1 MICPYC
7 QTTNAD
13 DANFCLNC
21 GQRISLVCS
30 RCSRRVLGHA
40 RYCDGC
46 GSSLAAYQQV
56 DAESPEQRPIGSDR
70 PVASAPTTTTTTT
83 HDERGHALRS
93 DEPQQVEARPQ
104 AVATPHRTDAA
115 SEPVPL
121 PQPQPASAPAVDA
134 ADQDQ
139 SPGDEASP
147 QDESPLTD
155 YIPRALMKKLEAARS
170 SGDMVGERRVV
181 TMLFCDLRGSTAAAE
196 HLDPEEWSEIVNG
209 AFEHMIKPIYTY
221 EGTVARLMG
230 DGILAFFGAPLAHED
245 DPQRA
250 VLAGLDIVSGI
261 VPYREQIK
269 QEWGIDFDVRV
280 GINTGLVVVG
290 AVGSDLRMEY
300 TALGDAINLA
310 ARMEKTAV
318 PGTVQITYDTYKLVK
333 PLFKYEELGGIEVKG
348 KNEPVKAYRV
358 LERRAA
364 SGRVRGIEGLHAEMV
379 GREVELRTMHRLVD
393 DVKQGVG
400 RIVCILGE
408 AGLGKS
414 RLVTETRFFSEQLPD
429 PESSWYEITSLSYE
443 SNQAYGL
450 FQRLIRRVS
459 GIGYDDAPRMIQKKL
474 STLVESLPE
483 ERRKGASQLF
493 ETLFG
498 LGGSDGSQPLEGES
512 FKRELYEVMKE
523 WWRAYFSGR
532 PTVLVFDDM
541 HWADAASIDLL
552 RELLPLTGEIG
563 LVLICAFRA
572 ERQAPAWQI
581 KKVADEEYRHRYTEV
596 SLRPLSDSESNELV
610 NRLLAIPEIP
620 DSLRASIL
628 EKSDGNP
635 FFIEEVVRTLI
646 ESGIVAPKERIVEGE
661 PKQFW
666 VATSDI
672 SKFSIPDNLQ
682 SLLAARMDRLEEAT
696 RATLQLASVIGRSF
710 YLRVLQAVD
719 ETSPEL
725 DKHIGTLLRLDL
737 IRESARVPE
746 LEYSFRNPLTQE
758 AVYETILLRRR
769 REFHRRVG
777 EVMEELYPERLEGL
791 DGLLAYHFTLAGA
804 SDKAISHYRHASR
817 QALAVYA
824 YDEADQNL
832 HAALALLEA
841 EPKTKVHF
849 DLFEEIGD
857 VCRLVRNFSMA
868 ITYYQLA
875 LEVWNDLQDESNFVA
890 MRLHRKIVE
899 IATETKWSV
908 DAETYQQIGEIS
920 QESETW
926 LHASLKGIEG
936 EPPHTETVHSLV
948 ALSVDAWRVQTPADW
963 ESAERFAQ
971 AAVAMAEQ
979 LDDGLLLSQAL
990 GALANV
996 LDGRSKL
1003 REHVEV
1009 AQKRLEVNQEERFED
1024 IRENI
1029 DALRGIGVALMYV
1042 GEYDGALPFLEE
1054 TTALASQV
1062 QAMDQVA
1069 NALGIQAQC
1078 LYRMDRWDEVLAIEE
1093 KWRDLEKNYSRE
1105 RIGETCFFVALSG
1118 SVYAM
1123 RGDYERADS
1132 YAKES
1137 YDYMVSM
1144 SGLPENWQRNQ
1155 FY

>member
-7 QTTNAD
+7 QTTNVD

-21 GQRISLVCS
+21 GQRVSMICP

-40 RYCDGC
+40 KFCDGC
-46 GSSLAAYQQV
+46 GYALPERWQSTINDPSQDRRANSQLSQASPPASRLANA
-56 DAESPEQRPIGSDR
+56 PEQERSAPKPDEQLDR
-70 PVASAPTTTTTTT
+70 VTSPQAAATESAQTDVVSPAAVADSGVASAPIT
-83 HDERGHALRS
+83 
-93 DEPQQVEARPQ
+93 
-104 AVATPHRTDAA
+104 
-115 SEPVPL
+115 
-121 PQPQPASAPAVDA
+121 
-134 ADQDQ
+134 
-139 SPGDEASP
+139 
-147 QDESPLTD
+147 DESVTDRLPEADSPLAHF
-155 YIPRALMKKLEAARS
+155 IPKSLMRKLEAARS

-181 TMLFCDLRGSTAAAE
+181 TMLFCDLKGSTAAAE
-196 HLDPEEWSEIVNG
+196 RLDPEEWSEIVNG
-209 AFEHMIKPIYTY
+209 AFEHMIKPVYTY

-250 VLAGLDIVSGI
+250 VLAGLDMVSSI
-261 VPYREQIK
+261 VPYRKQII

-310 ARMEKTAV
+310 ARMEQTAD
-318 PGTVQITYDTYKLVK
+318 PGTVQIAYDTYKLVK
-333 PLFKYEELGGIEVKG
+333 PLFEFKELGGIEVKG
-348 KNEPVKAYRV
+348 KLEPVKAYRV
-358 LERRAA
+358 LERKAA

-379 GREVELRTMHRLVD
+379 GRDVELRTMRSLVN

-414 RLVTETRFFSEQLPD
+414 RLVIETRQFYERLPGPD
-429 PESSWYEITSLSYE
+429 SSWYETISLSYE

-459 GIGYDDAPRMIQKKL
+459 GIGYDDAPRIIQKKL
-474 STLVESLPE
+474 TILADSLPE
-483 ERRKGASQLF
+483 ERRVRATRLF

-498 LGGSDGSQPLEGES
+498 LIGSNGAQPVEGEN
-512 FKRELYEVMKE
+512 FKRELHEMVKA
-523 WWRAYFSGR
+523 WWRAYFSER

-541 HWADAASIDLL
+541 HWADAASIELL
-552 RELLPLTGEIG
+552 RELLPLTGEIS
-563 LVLICAFRA
+563 LVIICAFRA

-581 KKVADEEYRHRYTEV
+581 KTIADEEYRHRYTEV
-596 SLRPLSDSESNELV
+596 SLRPLSESESNELV
-610 NRLLAIPEIP
+610 NRLLATPEIP
-620 DSLRASIL
+620 DGLRASIL

-646 ESGIVAPKERIVEGE
+646 ENGIVVSEDRNVDG
-661 PKQFW
+661 QTQRFW
-666 VATSDI
+666 VAASD
-672 SKFSIPDNLQ
+672 SANFSIPDNLQ

-758 AVYETILLRRR
+758 AVYETILLKRR
-769 REFHRRVG
+769 REFHLRVG

-791 DGLLAYHFTLAGA
+791 YGLLAYHFTLAGEN
-804 SDKAISHYRHASR
+804 DKAISHYRHAAQ

-832 HAALALLEA
+832 NAALALLEA
-841 EPKTKVHF
+841 EPKTELHLQ
-849 DLFEEIGD
+849 LFEEIGD
-857 VCRLVRNFSMA
+857 VCRLVRDFNMA
-868 ITYYQLA
+868 ISYYQLA
-875 LEVWNDLQDESNFVA
+875 LETWADLDNPSNIAA

-908 DAETYQQIGEIS
+908 DAGTYEQIGSIS
-920 QESETW
+920 QESHAK
-926 LHASLKGIEG
+926 LLASLQAMDGQ
-936 EPPHTETVHSLV
+936 PPHAETVHSLV

-963 ESAERFAQ
+963 ESAQRIAQ
-971 AAVAMAEQ
+971 EAVTMAGQ
-979 LDDGLLLSQAL
+979 LENTRLLSQSL

-1009 AQKRLEVNQEERFED
+1009 AQKRLEVTQGQEFED
-1024 IRENI
+1024 LREQI
-1029 DALRGIGVALMYV
+1029 DALRGIGAALMYV
-1042 GEYDGALPFLEE
+1042 GEYDQALPFLEE
-1054 TTALASQV
+1054 ATERATEI
-1062 QAMDQVA
+1062 QAADQVA

-1078 LYRMDRWDEVLAIEE
+1078 LYRMDRWDDVLSIEE
-1093 KWRDLEKNYSRE
+1093 KWRYLEQQYSRE

-1118 SVYAM
+1118 SVHAL
-1123 RGDYERADS
+1123 RGDFEQANN